1 MTTPVQPA
9 RSPQTPDVEPKPA
22 APKSV
27 SSKSMGPKPA
37 PVLPPD
43 FDLTLEPSHQV
54 SSTAVRKVSIQDRP
68 DQMDLAFGSMNVSKA
83 SMFLSAQSDS

>member
-1 MTTPVQPA
+1 MTTPVQSA
-9 RSPQTPDVEPKPA
+9 TSPQASTAEPKPA

-43 FDLTLEPSHQV
+43 FDLTLEPSHHV
-54 SSTAVRKVSIQDRP
+54 SSKAVRKVSIQDRP
-68 DQMDLAFGSMNVSKA
+68 DQMDLAFGSMNVSRT
-83 SMFLSAQSDS
+83 SVFLSAQSDS